1 MKNSTESFTY
11 WRSRLYQYHLPD
23 VQKSKTDIFLI
34 NQEGDTI
41 DFVLEDD
48 FGTIRSVKKS
58 VLRKFNTPHIDDYFN
73 QTEPNNVRGH
83 HMLYVDDREKVEI
96 LARNP
101 YRFYF
106 RRSVWAFQSD
116 DRLALLKDIR
126 DRAVSLDDHG
136 LVNRIDEV
144 IGLLKEKYAKKV
156 S

>member
-1 MKNSTESFTY
+1 
-11 WRSRLYQYHLPD
+11 
-23 VQKSKTDIFLI
+23 
-34 NQEGDTI
+34 
-41 DFVLEDD
+41 
-48 FGTIRSVKKS
+48 
-58 VLRKFNTPHIDDYFN
+58 
-73 QTEPNNVRGH
+73 
-83 HMLYVDDREKVEI
+83 MLYVDDREKVEI